1 MVEIVDENVL
11 RLCQCRIIWYQLP
24 GFKTIIVCSVH
35 SIRFVKYVSFA
46 KIWFMKTS
54 TRIVKYESRVVKSNP
69 AQIDCISSTC
79 PMREKWWYLE
89 IFWSVFSLI
98 RTEYRPKKL
107 LNTDTLY
114 TVIKSFIKVS
124 GLEKLPVQQ
133 IWKTQRFLRE
143 TYVFLTSSVHIW
155 GMQPLL
161 R

>member
-1 MVEIVDENVL
+1 
-11 RLCQCRIIWYQLP
+11 
-24 GFKTIIVCSVH
+24 
-35 SIRFVKYVSFA
+35 
-46 KIWFMKTS
+46 
-54 TRIVKYESRVVKSNP
+54 
-69 AQIDCISSTC
+69 
-79 PMREKWWYLE
+79 MREKWWYLE
-89 IFWSVFSLI
+89 FFWSVFSLI

-161 R
+161 RESCNILLKSNDITMVVSLVPVKLIPKNLVP